1 MLRIFKLSFAQ
12 IERKEKFFVVGFSVL
27 RMLIGL
33 LDLIGI
39 GFVGLILTLALN
51 SQSPD
56 TKLGLPLVRII
67 NLLKLSDAL
76 LIHQMLVFGGITT
89 LLFLLKIIL
98 TLAATFAGYRY
109 LATKEVRISNRILRS
124 VFSMEFIELQKLESV
139 KVAQLITHG
148 TSAIVRILGYSIAI
162 FSDLFSLFALII
174 LLGFVNPLTMVC
186 SVLFFGGISYFV
198 IRNTG
203 KSTEKLSER
212 FTLYNLLT
220 TRTIQETYFSFKEL
234 AVSGKLKMFENKI
247 LENKQKSARAI
258 ADTQFLGAIPRAVLE
273 LSLVLGVVLI
283 IGITYIS
290 NPSIESISTIG
301 IFLAASSKLIPALS
315 SLIASM
321 SAIRL
326 SSGEAQMLFDYLESD
341 HDLKHGQGPIEAF
354 NTINSKFVS
363 TEVVKSIQVAEVSF
377 RYPNSERLI
386 LDDAFLTIRQGDFL
400 LISGPSGVG
409 KSTLV
414 DLVLGLIRPSKGFIE
429 INGVNASVF
438 RETNKGSMAYVPQ
451 VVSVIDA
458 TIFENVTFENIS
470 NTETER
476 RVIQALQDVDLWGFI
491 QSLPSGLQT
500 RIGER
505 GATLSGGQRQ
515 RLGIARALYQGASLI
530 VFDEST
536 NALDS
541 VTESLVLD
549 TLSNIRRKAT
559 VIIISHG
566 GGSMERGH
574 REISIEN
581 RKLIEIVK

>member
-1 MLRIFKLSFAQ
+1 
-12 IERKEKFFVVGFSVL
+12 
-27 RMLIGL
+27 
-33 LDLIGI
+33 
-39 GFVGLILTLALN
+39 
-51 SQSPD
+51 
-56 TKLGLPLVRII
+56 
-67 NLLKLSDAL
+67 
-76 LIHQMLVFGGITT
+76 
-89 LLFLLKIIL
+89 
-98 TLAATFAGYRY
+98 
-109 LATKEVRISNRILRS
+109 
-124 VFSMEFIELQKLESV
+124 
-139 KVAQLITHG
+139 
-148 TSAIVRILGYSIAI
+148 LGYSIAI

-476 RVIQALQDVDLWGFI
+476 RSICGGSFSRSQVDYKHG
-491 QSLPSGLQT
+491 SVSG
-500 RIGER
+500 E
-505 GATLSGGQRQ
+505 Q
-515 RLGIARALYQGASLI
+515 RLVAVSVRGSELREPCIRAQA
-530 VFDEST
+530 
-536 NALDS
+536 
-541 VTESLVLD
+541 
-549 TLSNIRRKAT
+549 
-559 VIIISHG
+559 
-566 GGSMERGH
+566 
-574 REISIEN
+574 
-581 RKLIEIVK
+581 